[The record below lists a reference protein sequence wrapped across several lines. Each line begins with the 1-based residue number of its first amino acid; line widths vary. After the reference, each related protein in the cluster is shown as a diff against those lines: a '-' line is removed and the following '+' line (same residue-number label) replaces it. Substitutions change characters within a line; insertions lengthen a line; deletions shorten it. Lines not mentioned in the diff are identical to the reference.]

1 MTRLP
6 ALALLSLALVAG
18 CATTV
23 QKGPADAPASTSAAA
38 AGGVGSA
45 LPDQP
50 VKIPASA
57 KRRVVLAMT
66 GPANVVNA
74 RDWKDFKEEFRAVF
88 AEHAKAAGIDF
99 AMQDDVPRG
108 GGPDGTVIA
117 IQVNDYRM
125 IGIGSRIMLGIF
137 SGNAYVDARVRFA
150 DLRTGATFGEQA
162 YNTTSTAWHGVFA
175 KMTPQQVDAI
185 AAEVFGEIKR
195 P

>member
-1 MTRLP
+1 MKRLSSTCLL
-6 ALALLSLALVAG
+6 ALALLGG

-23 QKGPADAPASTSAAA
+23 QKGPADAAPAATARTG
-38 AGGVGSA
+38 GGVGSA

-50 VKIPASA
+50 VKIPAAA

-88 AEHAKAAGIDF
+88 AEHAKDAGVAF
-99 AMQDDVPRG
+99 ALQEGDARPGAD
-108 GGPDGTVIA
+108 DGTLVSIH
-117 IQVNDYRM
+117 VNDYRM
-125 IGIGSRIMLGIF
+125 IGIGARIMLGVF

-150 DLRTGATFGEQA
+150 DLRNGETFGEQT
-162 YNTTSTAWHGVFA
+162 YNTTSSAWHGIFA

-185 AAEVFGEIKR
+185 AAEIFGEIKR